1 MLRITLLTLVALLST
16 PAFGQVQYGFKV
28 VDRKPQSRDNFVQ
41 GLEIV
46 GNHLYLSSGLY
57 GQSRLR
63 RYDFDSGELLLERPL
78 DPRLFAEGV
87 TVLNGKVYQLT
98 WRSGIGLV
106 YQQADLTPHQIFR
119 VPGEGWG
126 ITNDGSHLIYSDGSH
141 LLHFVDPATMTLKRS
156 LAVRENGVPLQFLNE
171 LEWVNGRIWANVWR
185 SNRLVIIDPDRGEV
199 EASVN
204 LQGLLPLEEYQEGTD
219 VLNGIAHDRR
229 DGSIWVT
236 GKRWPWLYR
245 IERVPLNSGQ
255 PAASKQQPSAPP
267 PLLAR
272 PPRTSSTK
280 QEPRAES
287 R

>member
-106 YQQADLTPHQIFR
+106 Y
-119 VPGEGWG
+119 
-126 ITNDGSHLIYSDGSH
+126 
-141 LLHFVDPATMTLKRS
+141 
-156 LAVRENGVPLQFLNE
+156 
-171 LEWVNGRIWANVWR
+171 
-185 SNRLVIIDPDRGEV
+185 
-199 EASVN
+199 
-204 LQGLLPLEEYQEGTD
+204 
-219 VLNGIAHDRR
+219 
-229 DGSIWVT
+229 
-236 GKRWPWLYR
+236 
-245 IERVPLNSGQ
+245 
-255 PAASKQQPSAPP
+255 
-267 PLLAR
+267 
-272 PPRTSSTK
+272 
-280 QEPRAES
+280 
-287 R
+287 